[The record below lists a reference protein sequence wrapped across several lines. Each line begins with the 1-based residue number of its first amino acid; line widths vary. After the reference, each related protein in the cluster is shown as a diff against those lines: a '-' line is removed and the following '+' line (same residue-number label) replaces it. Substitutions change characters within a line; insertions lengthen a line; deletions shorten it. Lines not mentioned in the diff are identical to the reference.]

1 MQFYNEAGRH
11 ILKKIRNHTLITM
24 VVVSIAAAIL
34 GVANSPPIL
43 PSSFYGTVM
52 VNGAYVSDGTI
63 ISAWIGSTRF
73 AEVGTFTFEAKSV
86 YTLEIPADNP
96 GTTQKEGGQEGDT
109 IVFKIGSAPAD
120 QTGTWHSG
128 TNVELNLAASTAP
141 PPPAADFGASP
152 TTGDA
157 PLTVAF
163 VDNSTGSISAWSWDF
178 GDSSSSTAQN
188 PAHEYTTPGTY
199 TVALTVTGPGGS
211 DTQTRVAYITVT
223 EPVPEANF
231 SGSPQTG
238 VVPKL
243 VSFTDLSSG
252 NITSWNWEFGDGGT
266 STAANP
272 SHEYTTPGTYT
283 VALTVS
289 GPGGSDTKTRVNYIS
304 IYEEIIANFS
314 AAPTSGAAP
323 LDVSFSDSS
332 SGEISSWFWN
342 FGDGGTST
350 QQYPGYQYPS
360 PGIYTVTLA
369 VSGPAGSDTK
379 TRTNYIDVS
388 SPGSTVAEFTASPKS
403 GPAPLTVSFTDLSS
417 DNVNSWSWNFGDGG
431 TSSQQNPV
439 YTYSSPGTYP
449 VSLSVT
455 STSGDDM
462 ETKVDYI
469 TVSDPAAITAD
480 FEGSPRS
487 GEAPLT
493 VFFTDNSSGDI
504 ESWSWNFGDGGG
516 STQQNPSHQYTSP
529 GSYTVS
535 LSVSGSGKNDGEVKV
550 NFVSVIES
558 KKDEWVIYLPITF
571 PE

>member
-109 IVFKIGSAPAD
+109 IVFKIGSAAAD

-231 SGSPQTG
+231 SGNPQTG

-350 QQYPGYQYPS
+350 QQYPGYQYLS

-535 LSVSGSGKNDGEVKV
+535 LSVSGSGKNDSEVKV

>member
-24 VVVSIAAAIL
+24 VVISIAAAIL

-109 IVFKIGSAPAD
+109 IVFKIGSAAAD

-231 SGSPQTG
+231 SGNPQTG

>member
-24 VVVSIAAAIL
+24 VVISIAAAIL

-109 IVFKIGSAPAD
+109 IVFKIGSAAAD